1 MSIFF
6 FFGNV
11 HIYTTVV
18 VIPTKL
24 ADDMI
29 RWPNIWLHASY
40 VLCSM
45 LLIVGLL
52 GGLIWLRLIVGLR
65 YLLNMCDAYIQSEDA
80 HSVALRI
87 ICPDVYAFC
96 VHVMLVNP
104 PKTDARCG
112 LLLQMSDIIAKLVD
126 IGVRK
131 ASAVDELVN
140 AQHNCAVCYQFA
152 YIRGICTMLYAYNV
166 FSLDLNLYKHIT
178 SHITNIGI

>member
-1 MSIFF
+1 MEVHVHAKVTSVFLIMRIFHTELKCTPSNRQTTTQRCLNVEGDVLATGKSSLKLMSIFF

-65 YLLNMCDAYIQSEDA
+65 YLLNMCDAYI
-80 HSVALRI
+80 
-87 ICPDVYAFC
+87 
-96 VHVMLVNP
+96 
-104 PKTDARCG
+104 
-112 LLLQMSDIIAKLVD
+112 
-126 IGVRK
+126 
-131 ASAVDELVN
+131 
-140 AQHNCAVCYQFA
+140 
-152 YIRGICTMLYAYNV
+152 
-166 FSLDLNLYKHIT
+166 
-178 SHITNIGI
+178 